1 MSEINLFNDEND
13 FRSENQN
20 LSNNAGQS
28 DEVQFESYLQN
39 NDNSNGI
46 DESDND
52 SLSDEAKRLVAVMN
66 FEGMN
71 LSQFSQALGIKIST
85 LSHLVNG
92 RNRPS
97 LDIMQRALRR
107 FDYLTADWLILGRG
121 KKPFGDTSDN
131 KIDFKINDSYT
142 QEYAQEPTEE
152 SMTTNDNTQKDDMQN
167 DNMRKDDMQ
176 NNTQKDSCDDNSV
189 RNPATEVDEIV
200 SRVVDLL
207 RQQIA
212 DKFDGSSESKPS
224 RNDNTPH
231 KDKDKIPMQV
241 LASQEQ
247 CESRADMREHI
258 KPVVTKI
265 IVFYSDN
272 TFEQFT
278 K

>member
-28 DEVQFESYLQN
+28 DDVQFESYLQN

-107 FDYLTADWLILGRG
+107 FTYLTADWLILGRG
-121 KKPFGDTSDN
+121 EEPFGVKSQAGSSDE
-131 KIDFKINDSYT
+131 IDFHINQKPDNEINADSRLDIGANGNDVKL
-142 QEYAQEPTEE
+142 EIDE
-152 SMTTNDNTQKDDMQN
+152 S
-167 DNMRKDDMQ
+167 
-176 NNTQKDSCDDNSV
+176 DSK
-189 RNPATEVDEIV
+189 ATLNESVDESRSVVDIDKIV
-200 SRVVDLL
+200 SRVVESL
-207 RQQIA
+207 RHQMV
-212 DKFDGSSESKPS
+212 DKHGFDSETHPS
-224 RNDNTPH
+224 ENERTP
-231 KDKDKIPMQV
+231 ISEIENNPMQII
-241 LASQEQ
+241 SQQ
-247 CESRADMREHI
+247 PSESRAEIRERV